1 VPWEATAPVPGAVPM
16 PPVEY
21 IPAGEEPSQALAPVQ
36 ESALVTLGPIDFDTM
51 TFEQIAAAQGI
62 EGLDFNQYGVLPI
75 CSLDHGQFKLSNGGS
90 LGAEFYCR
98 INNVKPKFLYKT
110 DCADSDPRHAV
121 AYTYDKQ
128 TSNGKPLEDII
139 REWAQ
144 QGLGY
149 EVKNY
154 LEATCILE
162 DNQVVLLSIPQTSIS
177 RLTNHVVQATMARK
191 LLAQVRTRVFIAPE
205 VTKAKRP
212 FTPIGF
218 AIA

>member
-1 VPWEATAPVPGAVPM
+1 MPPAEAEFIPASTPWE
-16 PPVEY
+16 
-21 IPAGEEPSQALAPVQ
+21 EPETQQALVEAAP
-36 ESALVTLGPIDFDTM
+36 SNLVAMGPIDFDTM

-62 EGLDFNQYGVLPI
+62 AGLDFNQYGVLPI
-75 CSLDHGQFKLSNGGS
+75 CSLDHGNFKLSNGGS
-90 LGAEFYCR
+90 LGAEFTCR
-98 INNVKPKFLYKT
+98 INNVKQKFLYKT
-110 DCADSDPRHAV
+110 DCADSDPRSAV

-128 TSNGKPLEDII
+128 TSNGKLLDDII
-139 REWAQ
+139 NGWAQ

-154 LEATCILE
+154 LEATCLL
-162 DNQVVLLSIPQTSIS
+162 DDGQVILLSIPQTSIA
-177 RLTNHVVQATMARK
+177 RLTNHVVQVTMARK